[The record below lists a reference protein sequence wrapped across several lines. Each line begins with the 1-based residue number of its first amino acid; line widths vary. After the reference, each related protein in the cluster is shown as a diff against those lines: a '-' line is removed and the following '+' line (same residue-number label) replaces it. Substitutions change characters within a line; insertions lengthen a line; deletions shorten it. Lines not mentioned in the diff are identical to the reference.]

1 MAAGHR
7 WHRQRRSMATAH
19 RRRPC
24 VGRPCIGGGQARAR
38 TAAAVARGQRQPP
51 RGGNNRA
58 LATAAASRARR
69 PQAGKAAAVA
79 REQSSDSMITDF
91 MLTLLAHIPIDE
103 EPSWDVEGVGED
115 GDFGGIP
122 ASTDA
127 VKELAVVKYERGGDV
142 REESCIICFE
152 EFDEGVEV
160 TRMPCKHA
168 FHGGCLTRW
177 LESSHVC
184 PLCRHAI
191 PASAD
196 P

>member
-1 MAAGHR
+1 
-7 WHRQRRSMATAH
+7 
-19 RRRPC
+19 
-24 VGRPCIGGGQARAR
+24 
-38 TAAAVARGQRQPP
+38 
-51 RGGNNRA
+51 
-58 LATAAASRARR
+58 
-69 PQAGKAAAVA
+69 
-79 REQSSDSMITDF
+79 MIVDV
-91 MLTLLAHIPIDE
+91 LLAYFPSDE
-103 EPSWDVEGVGED
+103 EPSSDVEGVGED
-115 GDFGGIP
+115 RGFGGIP

-142 REESCIICFE
+142 REESCIICFG